1 MEQKKISDF
10 LKESQIE
17 VPQPK
22 ERGTKRNKT
31 AGGIFER
38 WCVDWF
44 KTLGFLYV
52 KTSRSE
58 SRSRDNDKIDLTN
71 KDEHING
78 RLPYNVQCKNS
89 CRIPDYHTIF
99 YGGYKWIKLKKNSAL
114 GKKGDKVKV
123 KVPAMPTIKGITNII
138 IHKFTEKEEV
148 TGSTFN
154 ELGIFVSMKLED
166 FEQIVKDRLELEELR
181 NKLKITEDALE
192 MVIKNHRK

>member
-1 MEQKKISDF
+1 MKTMEQKKISDF
-10 LKESQIE
+10 LKDSQVE

-22 ERGTKRNKT
+22 KRGVSRNKT

-44 KTLGFLYV
+44 KTLGFLHV

-89 CRIPDYHTIF
+89 CRIPDYYTIF
-99 YGGYKWIKLKKNSAL
+99 YGGHKWVKLKRNTSL

-123 KVPAMPTIKGITNII
+123 LVPAMPTIPGIINII
-138 IHKFTEKEEV
+138 IHKFTEKDDI
-148 TGSTFN
+148 TGKFN
-154 ELGIFVSMKLED
+154 ELNTFVSMKLED
-166 FEQIVKDRLELEELR
+166 FEQIIKDRLELEELR
-181 NKLKITEDALE
+181 KQIVLLNIP
-192 MVIKNHRK
+192 